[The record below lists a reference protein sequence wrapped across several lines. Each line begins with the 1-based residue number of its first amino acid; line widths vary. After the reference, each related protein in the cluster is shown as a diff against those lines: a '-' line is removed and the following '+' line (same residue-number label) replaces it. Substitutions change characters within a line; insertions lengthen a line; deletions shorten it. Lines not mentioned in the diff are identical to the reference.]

1 MGNEKKEV
9 KIQQGAEKTK
19 ITTVLDNLKNLISNI
34 YQHFMKNIYKEYF
47 AFMKKAKSVYISS
60 VDQNTKPEISYS
72 PCVVDDEKNV
82 YILVSDLSKRTSSLV
97 QGRNV
102 SVMFIEPEDQC
113 EEMYVRIRLI
123 FECST
128 KQIERKTDKWN
139 EQIPVFLDKFGDII
153 NILKSLSDFKMF
165 CFSPVSGSYVKG
177 FGKAYTI
184 EGGGLDKIS
193 HVNFSANQKM

>member
-1 MGNEKKEV
+1 
-9 KIQQGAEKTK
+9 
-19 ITTVLDNLKNLISNI
+19 
-34 YQHFMKNIYKEYF
+34 MKNIYKEYF
-47 AFMKKAKSVYISS
+47 AFMKKAKNVYISS
-60 VDQNTKPEISYS
+60 VDENTKPEISYS
-72 PCVVDDEKNV
+72 PCVIDDDKNV

-102 SVMFIEPEDQC
+102 SLMFIEPEEQC

-128 KQIERKTDKWN
+128 KQIERKTDKWS

-184 EGGGLDKIS
+184 EGVGLDKIS
-193 HVNFSANQKM
+193 HINFSANQKM